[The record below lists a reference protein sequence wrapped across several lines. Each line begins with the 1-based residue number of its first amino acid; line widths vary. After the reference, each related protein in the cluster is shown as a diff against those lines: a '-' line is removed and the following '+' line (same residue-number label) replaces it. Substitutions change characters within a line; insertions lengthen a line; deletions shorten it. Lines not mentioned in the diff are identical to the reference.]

1 MKFLVFVKQIPD
13 PDIPPTQFRIDPATN
28 NIVPPAGSSP
38 AVSTYD
44 ELAVEATLR
53 LRDELGGEITVVSM
67 CNNPVM
73 NVIKKPLA
81 MGSDEL
87 IILQDPAFEGGDAYT
102 TARVLAAAAN
112 KIGDYDMILTGR
124 QAGDWDNGQVG
135 SYLAEMLGI
144 PCIINIGRLEVR
156 DGKIRGDR
164 TIRDGREIVE
174 APLPALVTAGDEVG
188 VARYPRM
195 RDIMAAGRKQ
205 AEVWNAQDLGLDT
218 STIGDA
224 GALTKV
230 QRLYVEEKVSECEF
244 IEGESPAEMGVN
256 LALKLRELRII

>member
-53 LRDELGGEITVVSM
+53 LRDELGGEKKITVVSM

-112 KIGDYDMILTGR
+112 KIGDYDMILTG
-124 QAGDWDNGQVG
+124 QAGGGLGQRPGGV
-135 SYLAEMLGI
+135 
-144 PCIINIGRLEVR
+144 
-156 DGKIRGDR
+156 
-164 TIRDGREIVE
+164 
-174 APLPALVTAGDEVG
+174 LP
-188 VARYPRM
+188 R
-195 RDIMAAGRKQ
+195 
-205 AEVWNAQDLGLDT
+205 
-218 STIGDA
+218 
-224 GALTKV
+224 
-230 QRLYVEEKVSECEF
+230 
-244 IEGESPAEMGVN
+244 
-256 LALKLRELRII
+256 

>member
-13 PDIPPTQFRIDPATN
+13 PDIPPTQFRIDNQTN
-28 NIVPPAGSSP
+28 NVIPPSGSSP

-53 LRDELGGEITVVSM
+53 LRDELEGEITVVSL

-81 MGSDEL
+81 MGADEL
-87 IILQDPAFEGGDAYT
+87 ILLQDPAFEGGDAYT

-112 KIGDYDMILTGR
+112 KVGDYDMILTGR

-135 SYLAEMLGI
+135 SYIAEFLDI
-144 PCIINIGRLEVR
+144 PCIINIGRLEVK
-156 DGKIRGDR
+156 DGNIRGDR

-188 VARYPRM
+188 VARYPKL

-205 AEVWNAQDLGLDT
+205 AVSWNAQDLGLDP

-230 QRLYVEEKVSECEF
+230 QRLYVEEKVSECEI

>member
-1 MKFLVFVKQIPD
+1 
-13 PDIPPTQFRIDPATN
+13 
-28 NIVPPAGSSP
+28 
-38 AVSTYD
+38 
-44 ELAVEATLR
+44 
-53 LRDELGGEITVVSM
+53 
-67 CNNPVM
+67 
-73 NVIKKPLA
+73 
-81 MGSDEL
+81 
-87 IILQDPAFEGGDAYT
+87 
-102 TARVLAAAAN
+102 
-112 KIGDYDMILTGR
+112 
-124 QAGDWDNGQVG
+124 
-135 SYLAEMLGI
+135 MLGI

-156 DGKIRGDR
+156 DGRIRGDR

-205 AEVWNAQDLGLDT
+205 AEVWNAQDLGLDP

>member
-13 PDIPPTQFRIDPATN
+13 PDIPPVNFRVDPQTN
-28 NIVPPAGSSP
+28 TVVPPPGSSP
-38 AVSTYD
+38 AISTYD

-53 LRDELGGEITVVSM
+53 LRDELGGEITVISL
-67 CNNPVM
+67 CNDPLM
-73 NVIKKPLA
+73 NVVKKPLA
-81 MGSDEL
+81 MGSDDL
-87 IILQDPAFEGGDAYT
+87 ILLQDPAFDGGDAFT
-102 TARVLAAAAN
+102 TAKVLAAAAT

-135 SYLAEMLGI
+135 SYLAEFLGI

-156 DGKIRGDR
+156 DGNIRGDR
-164 TIRDGREIVE
+164 TIADGREIIE

-188 VARYPRM
+188 VARYPKL

-205 AEVWNAQDLGLDT
+205 PVVWNAQDLGLDPGAV
-218 STIGDA
+218 GDA

-230 QRLYVEEKVSECEF
+230 RRLYVEDKVSECEI
-244 IEGESPAEMGVN
+244 IEGETPAEAGVN
-256 LALKLRELRII
+256 LALKLREMKII